1 MSDLRRPCPFPGALF
16 LLVVGL
22 AASLSAG
29 PRPSPSPTPSPSPSP
44 SPKAGKPA
52 PVYTEED
59 LKKAGGHVNKLEAS
73 PGAGRSESEGGQ
85 TSEGNEEQDRER
97 EWRERFAA
105 RRQEIASVEAK
116 VKELEAKL
124 AALNLDADPN
134 APDLMDP
141 NRLQKREA
149 AIQAATA
156 DLEKAREE
164 VARLRR
170 ELSALEDEARRAHV
184 PPGWTRE

>member
-1 MSDLRRPCPFPGALF
+1 MSDLRRPCPFAGALF
-16 LLVVGL
+16 LIAVGV

-29 PRPSPSPTPSPSPSP
+29 PRPAPSPSP
-44 SPKAGKPA
+44 SPKARKAA

-59 LKKAGGHVNKLEAS
+59 LKKAGGHVNKLEGS
-73 PGAGRSESEGGQ
+73 PGAGVSEPEGRQ
-85 TSEGNEEQDRER
+85 TSEGNEEKDRER
-97 EWRERFAA
+97 DWRERFAV
-105 RRQEIASVEAK
+105 RRKEISDAEAT
-116 VKELEAKL
+116 VKGLEAKL

-141 NRLQKREA
+141 NRMQKREA

-170 ELSALEDEARRAHV
+170 ELSALEDEARRASV